1 MKLKADQPVK
11 KTTLMF
17 VATLHWRSF
26 AHLGHPDDSA
36 NHNEDKEAKHHH
48 KVLREDQLEDDRM
61 IIKRDYHGEHPLD
74 LLIGSTASETGDQD
88 GSTGDN
94 EEENH
99 RALIDR
105 DIHLLM
111 LVMMVMKY
119 MAVVLFRQVFVK
131 IYTFVEECIEFE

>member
-1 MKLKADQPVK
+1 
-11 KTTLMF
+11 
-17 VATLHWRSF
+17 
-26 AHLGHPDDSA
+26 
-36 NHNEDKEAKHHH
+36 
-48 KVLREDQLEDDRM
+48 M

-131 IYTFVEECIEFE
+131 IYIFVEECIEFE